1 MPTLV
6 DGETVVWDSHAVI
19 TYLVDK
25 YGIDSKLYPKDLAV
39 RAKVNQRLFFE
50 ASSLFPKL
58 REVVVS
64 IFFENGT
71 LPSKEKVDNMYKV
84 LNTLEVFLAIDQ
96 YLVGNGWTIA
106 DISVANSV
114 ALMKVFAPLNADK
127 YPKVLAWLERV
138 NKNVPHY
145 AEINGTFPV
154 IFAQSITATAERN
167 KSK

>member
-1 MPTLV
+1 MV
-6 DGETVVWDSHAVI
+6 DGETIVWDSHAII

-25 YGIDSKLYPKDLAV
+25 YGIDNKLYPKDLAV

-58 REVVVS
+58 RQVVVS
-64 IFFENGT
+64 IFFQNGT
-71 LPSKEKVDNMYKV
+71 MPSKDTVDNMYK
-84 LNTLEVFLAIDQ
+84 TLDILEIFLAIDN

-106 DISVANSV
+106 DISVANSI
-114 ALMKVFAPLNADK
+114 LLLKVFAPLNAEK
-127 YPKVLAWLERV
+127 YPKILAWLERV
-138 NKNVPHY
+138 NKNIPHF

-154 IFAQSITATAERN
+154 IFAQSMTATAERN